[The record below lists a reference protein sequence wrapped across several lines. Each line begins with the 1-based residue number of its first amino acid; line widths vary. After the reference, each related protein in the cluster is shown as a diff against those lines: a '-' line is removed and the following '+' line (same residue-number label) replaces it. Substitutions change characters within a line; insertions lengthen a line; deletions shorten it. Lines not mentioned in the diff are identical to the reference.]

1 MTQRK
6 KSRPTLHA
14 TVAYFAT
21 DIHFWALKPTPNNII
36 MICLYVDD
44 LLITGSHP
52 PKLESLKTKMKK
64 EFEMTNLGRL
74 SYTLGMEFV
83 NQIEKGHTSTEICEG
98 IVGKV

>member
-1 MTQRK
+1 MTPREK
-6 KSRPTLHA
+6 IRPTLHA

-21 DIHFWALKPTPNNII
+21 DIHFAALKLTPNNII

-44 LLITGSHP
+44 LLIIGSHP
-52 PKLESLKTKMKK
+52 SKLESLKTQMKK

-74 SYTLGMEFV
+74 SYILGMEFV
-83 NQIEKGHTSTEICEG
+83 NQREKGHTSTEICEG